1 MQARC
6 LEFVQFVERNLEF
19 NKLLVR
25 FQVSHAIQTLHEVVG
40 LMLTHDEV
48 CLALEQTFLLSM
60 ITEMQRGLP
69 LQFRQI
75 REVLRFLHAHILH
88 EGLHVFFFK
97 RIQIVVGVGSRFN
110 LLFFYKRIQI
120 VLGVESS
127 CKLLFFFKLIQIVLG
142 VGSSYN
148 LLIARCLFQICHFCA
163 KQTPAI
169 NRYLALRKH
178 NQQLN

>member
-40 LMLTHDEV
+40 LMLTQYEV
-48 CLALEQTFLLSM
+48 CLALKQTFLLSM

-69 LQFRQI
+69 LQFRKI

-88 EGLHVFFFK
+88 GGLHVFFFK
-97 RIQIVVGVGSRFN
+97 RIQIFVGVGSRCN
-110 LLFFYKRIQI
+110 LLFFFKRIHI
-120 VLGVESS
+120 VVGVESS
-127 CKLLFFFKLIQIVLG
+127 CNLLFFFKRIQIFVG
-142 VGSSYN
+142 FGSSCN
-148 LLIARCLFQICHFCA
+148 LLIARCLFKICHFCA
-163 KQTPAI
+163 KETPKI
-169 NRYLALRKH
+169 NRCLALRQH
-178 NQQLN
+178 NH